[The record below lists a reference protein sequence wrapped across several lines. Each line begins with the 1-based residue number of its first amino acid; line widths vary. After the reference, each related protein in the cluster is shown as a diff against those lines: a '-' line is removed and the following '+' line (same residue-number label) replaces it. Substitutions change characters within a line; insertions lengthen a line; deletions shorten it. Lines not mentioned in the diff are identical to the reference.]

1 MKNLKSYILL
11 AVTAILLISC
21 TEKED
26 ISNATFSIKLDHN
39 ANIGD
44 VLYDGAGNG
53 FTLSKL
59 TYFVTDIVLQKSN
72 GDKVA
77 VDNEIGATI
86 IDLENAAEG
95 GAIVYNDILGVE
107 KGNYTSVSF
116 KIGVSEDIFSEGEE
130 AQGRILT
137 LANENG
143 GDMIWSWTTG
153 YIFAKIEGE
162 LTGTTGVNGEE
173 DDDHTDHTHKL
184 FKTTSTN
191 HNGTDHDLE
200 GTAFMRHVGNT
211 GAGDSRTDRVRTIT
225 LDFNGQEVVVGNVDS
240 SIHLKVDVAKFLD
253 ATEKIDVATD
263 PNAMTEST
271 TEIADNL
278 EDVFSFDH
286 KH

>member
-1 MKNLKSYILL
+1 MKTFKKLALL
-11 AVTAILLISC
+11 ALTTITLISC
-21 TEKED
+21 SKKED
-26 ISNATFSIKLDHN
+26 IENPTFSIKLDHT

-53 FTLSKL
+53 YILNKL
-59 TYFVTDIVLQKSN
+59 KYFVTDIELHKSN
-72 GDKVA
+72 GEKV
-77 VDNEIGATI
+77 VIDNEVGATI
-86 IDLENAAEG
+86 IDLENAVEG
-95 GAIVYNDILGVE
+95 GAIVYNDIVGVE
-107 KGNYTSVSF
+107 KGAYTSVSF
-116 KIGVSEDIFSEGEE
+116 KIGVSDEIFNQGEE
-130 AQGRILT
+130 AQGRILE

-162 LTGTTGVNGEE
+162 LTGTTGSNSE
-173 DDDHTDHTHKL
+173 DDGHGDHAH
-184 FKTTSTN
+184 KTTSTYKVA
-191 HNGTDHDLE
+191 HNGVDHDIE
-200 GTAFMRHVGNT
+200 GTAFMRHVANSGSDDT
-211 GAGDSRTDRVRTIT
+211 RTDRVRTIT

-253 ATEKIDVATD
+253 GSEKIDIVATD
-263 PNAMTEST
+263 PGAMTAST

>member
-1 MKNLKSYILL
+1 MKTLKSYILL
-11 AVTAILLISC
+11 AVAAILLISC

-26 ISNATFSIKLDHN
+26 ITNPTFSIKLDHS

-53 FTLSKL
+53 FTLTKL
-59 TYFVTDIVLQKSN
+59 TYFVTDIVLHKSN
-72 GDKVA
+72 GDQVA
-77 VDNEIGATI
+77 IDNEIGATI
-86 IDLENAAEG
+86 VDLEDAAEG
-95 GAIVYNDILGVE
+95 GAIVYNDILGVQ

-116 KIGVSEDIFSEGEE
+116 KIGVSEEIFSEGEE

-153 YIFAKIEGE
+153 YIFTKIEGE
-162 LTGTTGVNGEE
+162 LTGTTGVNGE
-173 DDDHTDHTHKL
+173 DDHNGHDHKI

-191 HNGTDHDLE
+191 HNGVDHGLE
-200 GTAFMRHVGNT
+200 GTAFMRHVGNKGT
-211 GAGDSRTDRVRTIT
+211 GENRTDRVRTIT

-253 ATEKIDVATD
+253 GTEKIDIVATD
-263 PNAMTEST
+263 PNAMTAST

-278 EDVFSFDH
+278 EDVFSFNH